1 MVSPKPKIENEANK
15 KAQLNHMNY
24 AKKKKLLKSLAV
36 LKISTNCYND
46 INCYNNINKPELLK
60 F

>member
-1 MVSPKPKIENEANK
+1 
-15 KAQLNHMNY
+15 MNY